1 MLKLR
6 NVEYYKVK
14 KGQTIY
20 DIAEAFCVAE
30 RNIVRLN
37 ELKEPLFE
45 GQMIKL
51 PKERGNRYTIR
62 AGDSKELLCGSE
74 ENYARK
80 NGTDVFYIGMRIIL

>member
-1 MLKLR
+1 MLKLG

-20 DIAEAFCVAE
+20 DIAETFCVAE
-30 RNIVRLN
+30 RKILLINGLN
-37 ELKEPLFE
+37 EPLFE
-45 GQMIKL
+45 GQIIKL
-51 PKERGNRYTIR
+51 PKERGNRYTVR

-74 ENYARK
+74 ENYAQK